1 MEVLY
6 TRKVYRNMWDPIQAQ
21 TGGTKRAKIVHVNT
35 CSIRPCFEFI
45 AIFVLRWS
53 ATACLEAVSHCLY
66 PSLQSS
72 YNRISQSL
80 KNSTCLLNL
89 LATLS
94 YTYTKYFNAGNS
106 CRIHNRFQVPQ
117 KYKSSGLKFTYLF
130 KCKQIV
136 RIISWTIE
144 EEKSL

>member
-6 TRKVYRNMWDPIQAQ
+6 TRKVYRDTWDPIQAR
-21 TGGTKRAKIVHVNT
+21 TGGTKRARTVHVNT
-35 CSIRPCFEFI
+35 CSILSSFEFA

-53 ATACLEAVSHCLY
+53 ATAYFEAV
-66 PSLQSS
+66 SLQSS
-72 YNRISQSL
+72 YHRISRSL

-94 YTYTKYFNAGNS
+94 YTYTKYFNAGNW

-117 KYKSSGLKFTYLF
+117 KYKSGGFKFTHLF
-130 KCKQIV
+130 TYEQIAKV
-136 RIISWTIE
+136 ISWTIE